1 MKKLLFTALNKPI
14 MKRIVLGLV
23 VLLIGTASFAQKAT
37 LKGKITD
44 KDNGEELIGVTIML
58 QTDNKAVAGAA
69 TDIEGNYSVE
79 VEPGTYGLKVQ
90 YIGYEEQKIEGFEL
104 KAGEVLVKN
113 FSMKS
118 SSVEIEEVLIS
129 KEKAKAVERSPVRIR
144 GGRSDKTT
152 TYVDAVSIKD
162 RKRFEPKP
170 DEGRKREERLSKKLS
185 SPEFDAADDLSG
197 DGGSTSLGYAA
208 PMEVVEQNAGTLTA
222 GELNDFAKWNLWQ
235 DISKSELNIYTKNW
249 KITPDR
255 RVSVLVTNTEEYPVV
270 NAKVSIK
277 KGDEL
282 IWTAHTDNTGR
293 AELWISLMKEVK
305 LKMEDVSLHIA
316 SDGEHFEVKDLV
328 EMSTGINHVALPLGC
343 DAPYQM
349 DIAFVVDATGSMGD
363 EINYLKA
370 ELKDVINSV
379 QKDNAQLQINLGSVF
394 YKDVTD
400 DYVTRMSPLSDNI
413 ETTVNFIAE
422 QYASGGGDFP
432 EAVDSAVSHAVN
444 GFDWSESARARLM
457 FLILD
462 APPHN
467 DAESVNR
474 IKAATAKAAAK
485 GIRIIPVVGSGI
497 DKSTEYLMRSM
508 ALATNGSYIF
518 LTNHSGVGGS
528 HIKPSTDEYEVTY
541 LNGLLKE
548 VISRYTDVVEC
559 HEDPKTPKDL
569 ASTDKN
575 VIDHVIA
582 NKEKLGL
589 DKEEKTVVKNKV
601 ILANGEAVKPDE
613 GPDKNFK
620 ETLTEKGVAVYP
632 NPTLGPANIQFKQK
646 VEEIFLAD
654 ANGKFLRR
662 YNTQNLDYFSIDI
675 SEFPGGTYFVAY
687 MDNDQLKSEKLV
699 LRK

>member
-1 MKKLLFTALNKPI
+1 MKKLLFTALNKLI
-14 MKRIVLGLV
+14 MKRILLGLV
-23 VLLIGTASFAQKAT
+23 VLLTGTVSFAQKAT
-37 LKGKITD
+37 LKGKVTD
-44 KDNGEELIGVTIML
+44 KENGEGLIGASVAL
-58 QTDNKAVAGAA
+58 LEDNKVVAGVAA
-69 TDIEGNYSVE
+69 DLDGNYRIE
-79 VEPGTYGLKVQ
+79 IEPGTYDLKVQ
-90 YIGYEEQKIEGFEL
+90 YIGYEEQKVENFDL
-104 KAGEVLVKN
+104 KAGEIHVKN
-113 FSMKS
+113 FLMKAS
-118 SSVEIEEVLIS
+118 EVTLESITIAKTESVRRVPAS
-129 KEKAKAVERSPVRIR
+129 IR
-144 GGRSDKTT
+144 VGRSDKAT
-152 TYVDAVSIKD
+152 TYVDAVSVKD
-162 RKRFEPKP
+162 RRRSEPKR
-170 DEGRKREERLSKKLS
+170 DVSEKREERLSKKATS
-185 SPEFDAADDLSG
+185 MEVEDFDVADDSY
-197 DGGSTSLGYAA
+197 GGSKSLGLMA
-208 PMEVVEQNAGTLTA
+208 PTPVVEQSAGTLTA

-235 DISKSELNIYTKNW
+235 DLSKSELNVYTKNW
-249 KITPDR
+249 KISPNR

-277 KGDEL
+277 KGDDL

-293 AELWISLMKEVK
+293 AELWISLMQEVK
-305 LKMEDVSLHIA
+305 LNMEDVSLHIDA
-316 SDGEHFEVKDLV
+316 DAEHFEVKDLV

-343 DAPYQM
+343 NAPYQM

-400 DYVTRMSPLSDNI
+400 EYVTRMSPLSDNI

-474 IKAATAKAAAK
+474 IKAATEKAAAK

-508 ALATNGSYIF
+508 ALATNGSYVF
-518 LTNHSGVGGS
+518 LTDHSGVGGS

-569 ASTDKN
+569 ASTNRN
-575 VIDHVIA
+575 VIDHVIT
-582 NKEKLGL
+582 NEGKLGL
-589 DKEEKTVVKNKV
+589 DKEEKTVIKNKV
-601 ILANGEAVKPDE
+601 ILANGEAVKPAE
-613 GPDKNFK
+613 KPDNHFK

-662 YNTQNLDYFSIDI
+662 YNTQNLDYFTIDI

-687 MDNDQLKSEKLV
+687 MDNDQLKSEKLI